1 MQYVRRGGWTDPCG
15 GLPTLVQRSTSRS
28 ALLARAALVVGL
40 LARTASA
47 DPRSLTGS
55 YSDYE
60 QQAIHDAREKLG
72 GAVDPSPEGKIIER
86 IELVRLDPIDRHDGL
101 PTAIDAVHT
110 TSRPWVLRRE
120 LLVREGEPWRAVAVD
135 ESARNLRKLPQL
147 SLVLCVPLQGST
159 PDRVRLVVIT
169 KDVWS
174 LYVDFDL
181 AVTGG
186 GVESL
191 TLEPKEANIAGLH
204 HTALGRFVLEPK
216 TLALG
221 ASYQIPRLDGRW
233 IGLAVDG
240 NVILNRETGQLEG
253 SYGSASVEKPLVSS
267 HTAWAWSFGTTFA
280 DRVRRRYV
288 NAAVATFTP
297 DSPGSAA
304 VPWVYRERTFEEHA
318 KLTRS
323 FGWETKNDLSLGA
336 SVQHAKYRVPDDPTL
351 DARSV
356 AAFER
361 AVVPTGED
369 RAAPFLQW
377 HGYTSDFL
385 RTLDLDTLGLQEDHR
400 LGHDLWLRVYPTLRA
415 LGSTRDFFGTYA
427 GAAYAVPLG
436 DGLAR
441 ASVEST
447 VEATPHELSDV
458 SIKGELGIVTPRFL
472 LGRLFF
478 DVSALNRF
486 RNYLNV
492 QSFVGGDSQLRGYP
506 SRYFAGKDY
515 VTTNLE
521 YRSRSIAL
529 GSVLL
534 GAVAFYDVG
543 DAFNGFDRLSP
554 KQAVGGGLRIVLP
567 QIERAVLRFDVG
579 VPIVS
584 GVRPADVPPVS
595 FFVAFHQAITLPSPG
610 SGLGP

>member
-1 MQYVRRGGWTDPCG
+1 MRRGAA
-15 GLPTLVQRSTSRS
+15 TLVQRSLSFS
-28 ALLARAALVVGL
+28 LLLAFAL
-40 LARTASA
+40 APRTAAA
-47 DPRSLTGS
+47 DPRSLTGA

-60 QQAIHDAREKLG
+60 QQAVRDAQAQVG
-72 GAVDPSPEGKIIER
+72 GALDPAPEGKIIER
-86 IELVRLDPIDRHDGL
+86 IEIVRLDPIDAHDGI
-101 PTAIDAVHT
+101 PTAVDVVHT

-120 LLVREGEPWRAVAVD
+120 LLVREGDAWHGVAVD
-135 ESARNLRKLPQL
+135 ESARNLRKLSQL
-147 SLVLCVPLQGST
+147 SLVVCVPLVGSA
-159 PDRVRLVVIT
+159 PDRVRLLVIT

-174 LYVDFDL
+174 LYVDLDL

-186 GVESL
+186 GIESL
-191 TLEPKEANIAGLH
+191 TLEPKEANIAGLQ

-216 TLALG
+216 TFALG
-221 ASYQIPRLDGRW
+221 ASYQIPRLDGRYL
-233 IGLAVDG
+233 GLAVDG
-240 NVILNRETGQLEG
+240 NVVVNRESGQLEG
-253 SYGSASVEKPLVSS
+253 SYGSASIEKPLVTS
-267 HTAWAWSFGTTFA
+267 HTEWAWGFGTTFA

-297 DSPGSAA
+297 DAPGAA
-304 VPWVYRERTFEEHA
+304 PVPWVYRERTFEEHA

-336 SVQHAKYRVPDDPTL
+336 SLQHAKFGVLDDPTL
-351 DARSV
+351 DPRSV
-356 AAFER
+356 AAFQR

-369 RAAPFLQW
+369 RAGPFLQW
-377 HGYTSDFL
+377 HGYTSNYL

-415 LGSTRDFFGTYA
+415 LGSTRDFVGTYA

-447 VEATPHELSDV
+447 VEATPHQLSDA
-458 SIKGELGIVTPRFL
+458 SIRGELGIVTPRFL
-472 LGRLFF
+472 VGRLFF
-478 DVSALNRF
+478 DVTASSRY
-486 RNYLNV
+486 RNYLNI

-506 SRYFAGKDY
+506 SRYLVGKDY
-515 VTTNLE
+515 LTSNIE
-521 YRSRSIAL
+521 FRSRSIAL

-543 DAFNGFDRLSP
+543 DAFSGFDHLSP
-554 KQAVGGGLRIVLP
+554 KQAVGGGLRIVFP
-567 QIERAVLRFDVG
+567 QIERAVLRLDVG

-595 FFVAFHQAITLPSPG
+595 FFVAFHQALTLPSPG
-610 SGLGP
+610 AGLGP